1 MWKIYFNTSFY
12 SMVYTSNLKQAQWYV
27 MTCIIFL
34 IASSMDI
41 NIVTNSGQ
49 YYKIIQLQG

>member
-1 MWKIYFNTSFY
+1 
-12 SMVYTSNLKQAQWYV
+12 MVYTLNLKQTQWYV